1 MTPPLVMPTI
11 EPDWDASLAGAV
23 AYTDARA
30 PFCRSFLASF
40 SHRSTSA
47 ILARRH
53 GLDAD
58 ALTFPHAP
66 M

>member
-30 PFCRSFLASF
+30 PLSVLPCFL
-40 SHRSTSA
+40 
-47 ILARRH
+47 
-53 GLDAD
+53 
-58 ALTFPHAP
+58 
-66 M
+66 